1 MEELLICVDI
11 HAAIFREAE
20 KNELHRY
27 EVFDHY
33 DKSVSQSFAVDAG
46 GSQRAR
52 SNINAHGI
60 GSQKFRKVHV
70 SH

>member
-1 MEELLICVDI
+1 MICVDI
-11 HAAIFREAE
+11 HAVIFREAE
-20 KNELHRY
+20 TNELHRY

-46 GSQRAR
+46 GSQRAC
-52 SNINAHGI
+52 SNINAHRI
-60 GSQKFRKVHV
+60 GSQKFRKVNM